1 MIDVQMGQYAQ
12 HSVTQSGKLDDVGRR
27 KELQVHRALRVRKD
41 YSDYEIYKVCE
52 ASSSY
57 PILIQIHVRDIVPS
71 MHRLGL
77 IRRPLRHPTIR
88 VVVLSNSSLLPA
100 VRLDVERILA

>member
-1 MIDVQMGQYAQ
+1 M
-12 HSVTQSGKLDDVGRR
+12 TQSGKLDDVGRR

-52 ASSSY
+52 SSSSY
-57 PILIQIHVRDIVPS
+57 PILTQIHVREIVPS
-71 MHRLGL
+71 MHELSL
-77 IRRPLRHPTIR
+77 IRRPLRHPAFR
-88 VVVLSNSSLLPA
+88 VVVLGGSSLLPA